1 MCLWSVLFRGLA
13 RGPVLCGTCGGPG
26 PGQGQGRPDGP
37 VCRAELGEGL
47 SRLLL
52 VSETSVGSSWEMFP
66 WIWDSGLLVVFSHF
80 EE

>member
-1 MCLWSVLFRGLA
+1 MWMWSMLFRGLP
-13 RGPVLCGTCGGPG
+13 RGPVLCGTCGRTG
-26 PGQGQGRPDGP
+26 PGQGQGRPGGP

-47 SRLLL
+47 PRLLL
-52 VSETSVGSSWEMFP
+52 VSETNVGSSWEMFP